1 MCGIFGYV
9 GQKTNGADKVLHG
22 LKQLEYRGYDSW
34 GVAVAAEME
43 FNPRT
48 QSTSP
53 TQIVVEKHVG
63 KIGDAELSVANI
75 KSSLAIGHT
84 RWATH
89 GGVTVENAHP
99 HLDTHHQIAVVHNGI
114 IENFQEL
121 KAELLAKGY
130 HFLSETDSEVFTLLV
145 EEELKSFG
153 LRDAVQRVFQRLHGL
168 NAFVVLSPAD
178 QQLVVVRKGSPL
190 ALGKADDG
198 FYVASDASAMA
209 LYANK
214 VFYLD
219 DNQIAVL
226 SNDRAELF
234 DAKTLEEKDA
244 VWQPLDFQAEDL
256 SKGEFPHYLIKEIH
270 EQPRVLSTIANEL
283 LPQVEQFTQHLDGRP
298 LFVGCGTAYHA
309 SLSGL
314 YFWQI
319 IAKKSASAI
328 QGSEFRYTR
337 DVLTQ
342 RDFVTFISQ
351 SGETIDIVEHLP
363 LLNER
368 KIPFGA
374 IVNRLG
380 SSLERG
386 SVHKVLLPA
395 GAEQCVLA
403 TKSYTAMVAVL
414 FLLAHAMAGTL
425 VEGQRQLLTAV
436 KQLEHV
442 LKPEFRANH
451 ILPVAQMLAKAI
463 HIFLIGR
470 GNSYPIALEAALK
483 IKEVTYVHTEGF
495 AGGELKHGVIALI
508 EIGTPCIV
516 FAPEGEEYEATISN
530 ALELKVRG
538 ATIIG
543 VSSKPSDAF
552 DHFLPVDSVAELS
565 TLTHAV
571 VIQQLAYEMALIL
584 GNDPDKP
591 RNLAKSVTVK

>member
-9 GQKTNGADKVLHG
+9 GQKQDGAEKVLHG

-34 GVAVAAEME
+34 GVAVATAVDD
-43 FNPRT
+43 
-48 QSTSP
+48 QGSTR
-53 TQIVVEKHVG
+53 IVVEKHVG
-63 KIGDAELSVANI
+63 KIGDAQLGDADLP
-75 KSSLAIGHT
+75 SSLAVGHT

-89 GGVTVENAHP
+89 GGVTVANAHP

-121 KAELLAKGY
+121 KTELVAKGY
-130 HFLSETDSEVFTLLV
+130 HFLSETDSEVFTFLV
-145 EEELKSFG
+145 EEEMKTHT
-153 LRDAVQRVFQRLHGL
+153 LRDAVQLVFQRLHGL
-168 NAFVVLSPAD
+168 NAFVVMSPND
-178 QQLVVVRKGSPL
+178 QEIVVVRKGSPL
-190 ALGKADDG
+190 ALGKAEDG

-209 LYANK
+209 LYANQ
-214 VFYLD
+214 VFYLE
-219 DNQIAVL
+219 DNQVAVL
-226 SNDRAELF
+226 GKAGCTLF
-234 DAKTLEEKDA
+234 DAFTHAE
-244 VWQPLDFQAEDL
+244 QPLSWQKLEFHAEDL
-256 SKGEFPHYLIKEIH
+256 SKGQYPHYLIKEIH
-270 EQPRVLSTIANEL
+270 EQPRVLATIANEL
-283 LPQVEQFTQHLDGRP
+283 LPQVRTFAQHLNGRP

-309 SLSGL
+309 SLSGM
-314 YFWQI
+314 YFWQL
-319 IAKKSASAI
+319 IAQKAASAVA
-328 QGSEFRYTR
+328 GSEFRYTR
-337 DVLTQ
+337 DVLSQ
-342 RDFVTFISQ
+342 NDFVTFISQ

-363 LLNER
+363 LLRER
-368 KIPFGA
+368 GISFGA

-386 SVHKVLLPA
+386 SDHKVLLPA

-414 FLLAHAMAGTL
+414 FLLAHAIAGTL
-425 VEGQRQLLTAV
+425 EEGKKLLLNAV
-436 KQLEHV
+436 NDMEPILDTKYRSEHV
-442 LKPEFRANH
+442 A
-451 ILPVAQMLAKAI
+451 PVAQFLAKAE

-470 GNSYPIALEAALK
+470 GFAYPIALEAALK

-508 EIGTPCIV
+508 DKGTPCIV
-516 FAPEGEEYEATISN
+516 FAPEGDEYAATISN

-543 VSSKPSDAF
+543 VSAKPSTAF
-552 DHFLPVDSVAELS
+552 DYHLPVEGSGELA

-571 VIQQLAYEMALIL
+571 VIQQVAYEMALVL